1 MRPRLLLAP
10 AILFATL
17 FTSGQDWQHCQSDG
31 AGSFQQVKDSVHS
44 VTTMHGYSGWDEKS
58 FSRFGDMTSVA
69 VLQSLND
76 DEMTAPQTLKDV
88 LSIIR
93 FALPVPPVASSFP
106 TIESPGS
113 PCYCSKG
120 CITTREDPP
129 NWLSTTRRNSCC
141 GRHRAPTSFRSW

>member
-1 MRPRLLLAP
+1 MELSMRPRLLLAP
-10 AILFATL
+10 AVLFVTL

-31 AGSFQQVKDSVHS
+31 AGSFQQVKDSVHG

-88 LSIIR
+88 LLIIR
-93 FALPVPPVASSFP
+93 SAFACPSRCVDVPDDRKPR
-106 TIESPGS
+106 
-113 PCYCSKG
+113 
-120 CITTREDPP
+120 ITLLLLKELHNHTRGPSQLAVDD
-129 NWLSTTRRNSCC
+129 TTKFVLRQAQ
-141 GRHRAPTSFRSW
+141 GTD